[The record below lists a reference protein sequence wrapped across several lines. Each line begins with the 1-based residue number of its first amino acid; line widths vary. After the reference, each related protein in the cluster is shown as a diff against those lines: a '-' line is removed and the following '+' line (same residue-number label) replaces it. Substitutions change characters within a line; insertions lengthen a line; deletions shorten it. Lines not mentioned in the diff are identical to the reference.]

1 MTKFIYSSDPPE
13 ELPPPEEP
21 PPEELP
27 PPEEPPPEELPPP
40 EESPV
45 SIELLEEE
53 LESSESL
60 ESISADE

>member
-13 ELPPPEEP
+13 ELPPPEE
-21 PPEELP
+21 
-27 PPEEPPPEELPPP
+27 
-40 EESPV
+40 SPV
-45 SIELLEEE
+45 SIELLEDE